1 MPASAADEFEPP
13 TELEVQ
19 VLGHLLGNL
28 SSAALLLLG
37 WLTFQLWRDYISTIL
52 AAFIVSQAMRRMRER
67 MVSDVRSLRA
77 PSEAPLLRRVGGASL
92 RHAWAC
98 PPLLLLA
105 VVVPLLLLADYTSW
119 GWVGT
124 ACASAV
130 AVVVALLS
138 DESLVTL
145 ALVGLVSLVACVS
158 LVLLLHS
165 LARVASDDDVAAAV
179 EQAACATGR
188 LRVGE
193 GRGSGWV
200 LSSGRSVVY
209 SGIATLS
216 EERASALPADPR
228 WSGEGAVRRQPTC
241 ASRVLQLLESGRNTT
256 EVLGAVSAA
265 LFFTIS
271 DLYAE
276 RRLQQQADAS
286 HGRPLRRPSRA
297 PALPRTRPPA
307 HPPSPLQAGVSQYV
321 NGFSLVLGVYMFG
334 LQGLLFGPLLVC
346 GAKRM
351 YEYTGH
357 IIQQAELGEA
367 SRPAGGSDSDS
378 DDDAECAAAAAASAV
393 PVRAR
398 LSGSR
403 GGSPRIERR
412 GSGAVSPVPTRA
424 PTRTAAAKDAADAAA
439 AAAAA
444 AAARQASQVC
454 AEAAVR
460 QSEPPGLESRGSI
473 EVLSREALKTM
484 RRFSFFSPP
493 SRLGGARRAPGA
505 APRPD
510 VADAGAA
517 SARLFD
523 VCVRCDGSH
532 GQCIRLSVC
541 PETEWDDLLSCVTD
555 RLRRLGFTAPA
566 QAAVALRA
574 AGGLLV
580 ASASDLRPNEVLDAE
595 IRDGATPRRT
605 SLDFRLAA
613 DSSNGSAAE
622 AMAAAVASAPVTAS
636 PSGRGTPDTPSASP
650 AFGTRP
656 TQLTL

>member
-1 MPASAADEFEPP
+1 MRHVPRRRRPAGTIEAVLLVPIDSAARNACATLLLFRVMRVPYA
-13 TELEVQ
+13 
-19 VLGHLLGNL
+19 HLAAML
-28 SSAALLLLG
+28 SVVFTLFPLTYSFLACVPWVGGLVASGRHAEGLLLL
-37 WLTFQLWRDYISTIL
+37 
-52 AAFIVSQAMRRMRER
+52 
-67 MVSDVRSLRA
+67 
-77 PSEAPLLRRVGGASL
+77 
-92 RHAWAC
+92 
-98 PPLLLLA
+98 
-105 VVVPLLLLADYTSW
+105 
-119 GWVGT
+119 
-124 ACASAV
+124 
-130 AVVVALLS
+130 LS
-138 DESLVTL
+138 MARLS
-145 ALVGLVSLVACVS
+145 SP
-158 LVLLLHS
+158 
-165 LARVASDDDVAAAV
+165 ARVAAPPPPSQPHAG
-179 EQAACATGR
+179 EQ
-188 LRVGE
+188 
-193 GRGSGWV
+193 
-200 LSSGRSVVY
+200 
-209 SGIATLS
+209 
-216 EERASALPADPR
+216 
-228 WSGEGAVRRQPTC
+228 
-241 ASRVLQLLESGRNTT
+241 
-256 EVLGAVSAA
+256 A

-398 LSGSR
+398 FSGSQ

-412 GSGAVSPVPTRA
+412 GSGAQSPVPTRA

>member
-1 MPASAADEFEPP
+1 MPIDSAARNACATLLLFRVMRVPYA
-13 TELEVQ
+13 
-19 VLGHLLGNL
+19 HLAAML
-28 SSAALLLLG
+28 SVVFTLFPLTYSFLACVPWVGGLVASGRHAEGLLLL
-37 WLTFQLWRDYISTIL
+37 
-52 AAFIVSQAMRRMRER
+52 
-67 MVSDVRSLRA
+67 
-77 PSEAPLLRRVGGASL
+77 
-92 RHAWAC
+92 
-98 PPLLLLA
+98 
-105 VVVPLLLLADYTSW
+105 
-119 GWVGT
+119 
-124 ACASAV
+124 
-130 AVVVALLS
+130 LS
-138 DESLVTL
+138 MARLS
-145 ALVGLVSLVACVS
+145 SP
-158 LVLLLHS
+158 
-165 LARVASDDDVAAAV
+165 ARVAAPP
-179 EQAACATGR
+179 
-188 LRVGE
+188 
-193 GRGSGWV
+193 
-200 LSSGRSVVY
+200 LSTARR
-209 SGIATLS
+209 
-216 EERASALPADPR
+216 RAGAL
-228 WSGEGAVRRQPTC
+228 
-241 ASRVLQLLESGRNTT
+241 LHH
-256 EVLGAVSAA
+256 LG
-265 LFFTIS
+265 
-271 DLYAE
+271 
-276 RRLQQQADAS
+276 
-286 HGRPLRRPSRA
+286 PLRRAAAAAAGRRLARPPAPS
-297 PALPRTRPPA
+297 PLPRTRPPA

-595 IRDGATPRRT
+595 IRDGATPRRA